1 MDGVSTAK
9 DLIRHFFEASNE
21 LLNQHSQAESFFYSW
36 LEILEEEL
44 QFGPVLFHLPLL
56 EGRHSYCLDNR
67 LEEAL
72 RSDKVQKVQDTQKI
86 GPWLYV
92 PIEDLG
98 PTCFM
103 MMNPVVAE
111 SPIFQTFCDLLPF
124 YVTQMDKVDRLGRRV
139 KLLRSQI
146 AVKKAFEEELPI
158 GEILDALKEYFLN
171 EHVFLYSKDK
181 QEFFAPSS
189 TLLALNS
196 VKVPML
202 DALNQTFEKGDYLKN
217 PEFHES
223 IKALILYPLLIDEE
237 HELLL
242 GSFSSKNR
250 IISTL
255 DFSLICDFAL
265 DTHNMLRLKERL
277 GLCQKP

>member
-21 LLNQHSQAESFFYSW
+21 LLNRHSQAEAFFYSW
-36 LEILEEEL
+36 LEVLEEEL
-44 QFGPVLFHLPLL
+44 QFGPLLLHLPLL
-56 EGRHSYCLDNR
+56 EGRQTYCLDNR
-67 LEEAL
+67 LEESL
-72 RSDKVQKVQDTQKI
+72 RHEKIKEVHEAEKI

-98 PTCFM
+98 STCFM
-103 MMNPVVAE
+103 MMAPSVAE
-111 SPIFQTFCDLLPF
+111 SPIFQTFCDLFPF
-124 YVTQMDKVDRLGRRV
+124 YVVQMDKVDRLGRRV

-146 AVKKAFEEELPI
+146 AVKKAFEDDLPI
-158 GEILDALKEYFLN
+158 GEILDALREYFLN
-171 EHVFLYSKDK
+171 EHVFLYSRKMG
-181 QEFFAPSS
+181 EFYAPDT
-189 TLLALNS
+189 TLTALDS
-196 VKVPML
+196 VRVPML

-217 PEFHES
+217 QEFHES

-237 HELLL
+237 NELLL
-242 GSFSSKNR
+242 GSFSQKNR

-265 DTHNMLRLKERL
+265 DTHNMLRLKRL
-277 GLCQKP
+277 LGIG